1 MQSCV
6 EGRNLACMLRFSN
19 ALNSPIM
26 RRNTLSTRPGLRIM
40 GIRFSC
46 PAGHQLHVKSFL
58 AGKRGVCP
66 KCGVSVLVPNVLS
79 DESRPEVQAESISA
93 AATTVA
99 NREAGRP
106 GTPALDIGSQSV
118 VISVVGPPTS
128 VTPPPVPAPPLP
140 SQPAPPTN
148 LEVTYPQAVTPADVP
163 PSLNAPPSGS
173 VPQQLVMP
181 ESLETIS
188 PAASYVAR
196 RERNR
201 RHRVTMAVCLLVA
214 VILLAAVFV
223 WVLQHAPSG
232 AAENTPGTTSEY
244 NVSPRSSSSIAAE
257 TGSNPLPKQVA
268 S

>member
-1 MQSCV
+1 
-6 EGRNLACMLRFSN
+6 
-19 ALNSPIM
+19 
-26 RRNTLSTRPGLRIM
+26 M

-66 KCGVSVLVPNVLS
+66 KCGVSVLIPNVLS
-79 DESRPEVQAESISA
+79 DESRPEVQSESIAA

-106 GTPALDIGSQSV
+106 GTPALDVGSQSV

-140 SQPAPPTN
+140 NQPATPTS
-148 LEVTYPQAVTPADVP
+148 LEVTFPQADVP

-181 ESLETIS
+181 ESLEPHS

-201 RHRVTMAVCLLVA
+201 RHRITMAVCLLLA
-214 VILLAAVFV
+214 VIVLAAVLV
-223 WVLQHAPSG
+223 WVLHRAPSG
-232 AAENTPGTTSEY
+232 AAEKTPGTTSEY
-244 NVSPRSSSSIAAE
+244 NILSRSSSSLAASAR
-257 TGSNPLPKQVA
+257 SNTLPKQVT
-268 S
+268 SL